1 MRATKENIMN
11 YLQELQQELQT
22 QGILQVALFGSY
34 AKGEQSVYSDI
45 DIAIKKD
52 REYFSSVSPYYY
64 FEVVNSI
71 KDKIRKKFHK
81 NIDVFDLDST
91 SSFKQ
96 SIESELLYV

>member
-1 MRATKENIMN
+1 MKVTKENIMS
-11 YLQELQQELQT
+11 YLQELQKELQSK
-22 QGILQVALFGSY
+22 GIVQLALFGSY
-34 AKGEQSVYSDI
+34 AKGEQNVYSDI

-64 FEVVNSI
+64 FELVNFI
-71 KDKIRKKFHK
+71 KDKIRTKFHK

-96 SIESELLYV
+96 SIEKEILYV